1 MTTLSPYVEK
11 IVSDFLRSHDSVEAL
26 GARVVGKTPEN
37 TETPWVRVTQIGGFS
52 EDIPDHFVSYL
63 LQLDCYAGAESHTVK
78 GQPGANLLQRTVR
91 AALTEIG
98 GVHGD
103 AVVSGAQVVN
113 AARVPDDDFEEQRER
128 FVLTVN
134 VWAHS

>member
-1 MTTLSPYVEK
+1 MTTLSPYIEK
-11 IVSDFLRSHDSVEAL
+11 IVSDHLRSHADVQTL

-37 TETPWVRVTQIGGFS
+37 TDTPWVRVTQLGGRD
-52 EDIPDHFVSYL
+52 EDVPGHFVSYL
-63 LQLDCYAGAESHTVK
+63 VQLDCYAGKSG
-78 GQPGANLLQRTVR
+78 GQPEANLLQRTVR

-103 AVVSGAQVVN
+103 AVVSGAMVVN
-113 AARVPDDDFEEQRER
+113 AARIPDEDFEEARER
-128 FVLTVN
+128 FALTAN